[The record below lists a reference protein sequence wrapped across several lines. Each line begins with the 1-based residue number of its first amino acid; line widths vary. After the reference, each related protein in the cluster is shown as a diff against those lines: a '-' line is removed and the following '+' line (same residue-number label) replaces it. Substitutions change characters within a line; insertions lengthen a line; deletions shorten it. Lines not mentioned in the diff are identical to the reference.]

1 MWLYT
6 CSRRHR
12 IEVMQGASTF
22 RRKLM
27 GLPANPLLTAIPHD
41 ARDSWR
47 SRPTPELVRRLEIL
61 CASGPRPAERVQAV
75 RLMYDRAVR
84 AAWETYVF
92 CAFACGLFEGQRGKE
107 LRGRFGSRSD
117 DDFRS
122 AMAECQA
129 CWFLA
134 GRLGFPVSGK
144 APGRGNKMLDMKAV
158 IDDQDVGVEVKAPYR
173 EPPPAGQAW
182 SDHDGEALAQ
192 CLDAANKQFANDVPN
207 ILVLS
212 PQLRTP
218 VSILRT
224 QLVSALYGQ
233 EKITC
238 PIDTRTGGRAGP
250 VSTEF
255 SPDGRLLRRRQL
267 TGAPVKR
274 DGTPGFTRVS
284 AVIVIEEQL
293 RQKYPHPSMAVGN
306 SAVTAEVEIA
316 WQKQEA
322 LYWARENE
330 CWVDHNV
337 LVAHNPHAPY
347 PLDPERFSSFVQ
359 FTDIGEGYGWSD
371 GERL

>member
-1 MWLYT
+1 MGREQQHLGAMPAEFAGMWLYT

-192 CLDAANKQFANDVPN
+192 CLDAANKATAAYRATTYERAEKDIEWMIENHNAVFIRIN
-207 ILVLS
+207 
-212 PQLRTP
+212 T
-218 VSILRT
+218 
-224 QLVSALYGQ
+224 SAFRDRMKGYYETLIKEG
-233 EKITC
+233 K
-238 PIDTRTGGRAGP
+238 
-250 VSTEF
+250 
-255 SPDGRLLRRRQL
+255 
-267 TGAPVKR
+267 VKR
-274 DGTPGFTRVS
+274 EVYD
-284 AVIVIEEQL
+284 AVNAM
-293 RQKYPHPSMAVGN
+293 R
-306 SAVTAEVEIA
+306 
-316 WQKQEA
+316 
-322 LYWARENE
+322 
-330 CWVDHNV
+330 
-337 LVAHNPHAPY
+337 
-347 PLDPERFSSFVQ
+347 
-359 FTDIGEGYGWSD
+359 
-371 GERL
+371 